1 MVGRRGE
8 HSIESVLRMMRYLTY
23 DELLAL
29 HAVLM
34 RDKMQET
41 YYGTLNE
48 SLLRSALARPQN
60 AAHYEN
66 ADGLTQAA
74 YLFHGLLMNHG
85 FIQGNKRTAYLAL
98 EWFLQMNALGEMVAC
113 DDEIIAMV
121 YAVER
126 DKWAVEHITQWLR
139 DHLRQPEA

>member
-1 MVGRRGE
+1 M
-8 HSIESVLRMMRYLTY
+8 
-23 DELLAL
+23 
-29 HAVLM
+29 
-34 RDKMQET
+34 
-41 YYGTLNE
+41 
-48 SLLRSALARPQN
+48 
-60 AAHYEN
+60 
-66 ADGLTQAA
+66 TQAA